1 MSTDTRQRI
10 LETAQTLIVDE
21 GPTVSM
27 GRIAEEAGITRRAV
41 YLHFSNRSD
50 LLLAVVDH
58 VDETGPLQE
67 LSEVVWASPDARAA
81 LDEFVHLNAVYNPR
95 IEAIAL
101 ALSDAAATDEAAAH
115 AWNDRMRGRRSA
127 CSRLVRWLDDEDGL
141 APDMSERDATD
152 LLWALTG
159 MRLWRDLVADRG
171 WSTRRY
177 ERHVGA
183 ILRRTLL
190 VDEALP
196 EP

>member
-10 LETAQTLIVDE
+10 LQAARTLIVDE
-21 GPTVSM
+21 GPSVSM
-27 GRIAEEAGITRRAV
+27 GRIAEEAGITRRSV
-41 YLHFSNRSD
+41 YLHFANRSD

-58 VDETGPLQE
+58 VDQTGPLRE
-67 LSEVVWASPDARAA
+67 LSEAVWASTDARAA

-127 CSRLVRWLDDEDGL
+127 CRRLVRWLDDEDVL
-141 APDMSERDATD
+141 DPEVSERDATD

-171 WSTRRY
+171 WSSRRY
-177 ERHVGA
+177 ERHVGTVV
-183 ILRRTLL
+183 RRVLL
-190 VDEALP
+190 NDP
-196 EP
+196 TRS